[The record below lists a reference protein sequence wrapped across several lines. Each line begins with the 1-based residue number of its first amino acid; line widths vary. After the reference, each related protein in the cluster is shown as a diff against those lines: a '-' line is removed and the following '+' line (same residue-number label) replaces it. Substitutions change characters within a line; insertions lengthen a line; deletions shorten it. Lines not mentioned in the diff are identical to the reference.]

1 MSTRATSRLTSL
13 TTEAPQHEAAVSSIP
28 GGPLAIVHEGLLM
41 YLDDAE
47 KGRLAAGVRTALLAR
62 GGWWVTADVYVR
74 SDAPTLRDE
83 RTRKFLEAHHVEERK
98 FASYEE
104 AEAFFTG
111 HGFDIS
117 RRVPTPY
124 DPWPTRQTWAL
135 TPRSR

>member
-1 MSTRATSRLTSL
+1 
-13 TTEAPQHEAAVSSIP
+13 
-28 GGPLAIVHEGLLM
+28 M

-47 KGRLAAGVRTALLAR
+47 KGRLAASVRAALLAR

-83 RTRKFLEAHHVEERK
+83 RTRKFLEAHRVEERK
-98 FASYEE
+98 FASYEA
-104 AEAFFTG
+104 AEEFFTG
-111 HGFDIS
+111 HGFDIL
-117 RRVPTPY
+117 RRVPPPA